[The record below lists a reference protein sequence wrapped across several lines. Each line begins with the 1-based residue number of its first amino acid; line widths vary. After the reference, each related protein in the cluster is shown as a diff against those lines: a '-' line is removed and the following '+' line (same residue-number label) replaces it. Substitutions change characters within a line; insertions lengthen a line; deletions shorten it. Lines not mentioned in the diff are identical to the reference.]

1 MARTGASPVLTFD
14 YLVIGSGMA
23 GLIFAL
29 DAARA
34 GRVAII
40 TKREMKESNTQYAQG
55 GIAAVTSLDD
65 TFELHVQDTLKAG
78 DGLCREEAV
87 RLLVEAGPD
96 AIEYLIGIG
105 ARFTRQDGGPGAP
118 LSLHREGGHSKR
130 RIIHTEDLTG
140 REIERALIA
149 AARLEKNI
157 TVMEHHTAI
166 DLVLQSK
173 IEGTGGPARVAG
185 AFVLDAAAGI
195 VKTVLAPATF
205 MAAGGMGK
213 VYLYTTNPDISSG
226 DGIAMAY
233 RAGAGIANM
242 EFMQFHPTC
251 LYHPEVKS
259 FLITEAMRGEGAL
272 LRLVTGETFMEK
284 YHPMGCLAPRDVVA
298 RAIDTEMKKRGDDY
312 VHLDATHLPPE
323 TVREKF
329 PNIYRTLL
337 SHGLD
342 ITKDKMPVV
351 PAAHYICGGINVDL
365 WGRTSLPGL
374 YAGGE
379 NACTGVHGANR
390 LASNSLLEAIVFSRR
405 AAQKAAE
412 EWAPRSIN
420 IVNPW
425 SAGNAVDSDEQVV
438 IAQNWDEIRRTM
450 WNYVGIVRSDKRLV
464 RAQRR
469 IKLVRDEVKQY
480 YWDFNVTSD
489 LIELR
494 NILTCADLVIE
505 SAMLRRESRG
515 LHYNIDCPAKES
527 VPRDTILRSAVK

>member
-1 MARTGASPVLTFD
+1 MTRTEVSPVLTFD

-34 GRVAII
+34 GRVAVI
-40 TKREMKESNTQYAQG
+40 TKRGVEESNTRYAQG

-65 TFELHVQDTLKAG
+65 TFDLHVQDTLRAG

-87 RLLVEAGPD
+87 RLLVESGPA
-96 AIEYLIGIG
+96 AIEYLTGLG
-105 ARFTRQDGGPGAP
+105 TRFTRQDGGPAGP

-140 REIERALIA
+140 KEIERALIEA
-149 AARLEKNI
+149 VRLEKSI
-157 TVMEHHTAI
+157 TVLEQHTAI

-173 IEGTGGPARVAG
+173 MEGTGEPGRVAG
-185 AFVLDAAAGI
+185 AFVLDAATGV
-195 VKTVLAPATF
+195 VKTILAPVTF

-233 RAGAGIANM
+233 RAGAAIANM

-312 VHLDATHLPPE
+312 VYLDATHLPPE
-323 TVREKF
+323 TLRLKF
-329 PNIYRTLL
+329 PNVHRTLL

-342 ITKDKMPVV
+342 ITKDKIPVV

-365 WGRTSLPGL
+365 DGRTSLPGL

-405 AAQKAAE
+405 AARKAAE
-412 EWAPRSIN
+412 EWSPRAIK

-425 SAGNAVDSDEQVV
+425 SSGNAVDSDEQVV

-450 WNYVGIVRSDKRLV
+450 WNYVGIVRSDKRLD

-469 IKLVRDEVKQY
+469 IQLVREEVKQY
-480 YWDFNVTSD
+480 YRDFNVTSD

-494 NILTCADLVIE
+494 NILTCAGLVIE

-515 LHYNIDCPAKES
+515 LHYNLDCPVKEAAA
-527 VPRDTILRSAVK
+527 RDTILRAAVK